1 MEIQYEKLILTALP
15 AAKRAGEAILD
26 VYGSD
31 FAVEQKDDKSPLT
44 LADKRSHEII
54 MDVLEQTVTVNNG
67 TVPVLSEE
75 GRGIPFEERK
85 EWEYFWL
92 VDPLDG
98 TKEFVK
104 RNGEFTVNIA
114 LIRKHEP
121 VLGIIYIP
129 VKDVFYFAA
138 KDFGTYKLENSES
151 LFDNLVDNWVDNLS
165 IKELLDK
172 SQRLPLTDSYDL
184 PLTVIGS
191 RSHASIEFSE
201 FVKLLNEKY
210 EKVEFIHSG
219 SSLKFCLVAEGA
231 ADVYPRF
238 GPTMEWDTA
247 AGQAI
252 VEQANGKVI
261 DIQTREP
268 LKYNKNNLLNHFF
281 IVSGQKFPS

>member
-1 MEIQYEKLILTALP
+1 MGIQYEELILTTLF

-44 LADKRSHEII
+44 LADTRSHEII
-54 MDVLEQTVTVNNG
+54 MDVLEQTITVNNC

-75 GRGIPFEERK
+75 GRGIPFDERK
-85 EWEYFWL
+85 EWECFWL

-114 LIRKHEP
+114 LIQKHKP

-138 KDFGTYKLENSES
+138 INLGTYKLENSE
-151 LFDNLVDNWVDNLS
+151 NLVDNLS

-172 SQRLPLTDSYDL
+172 SQRLPLTNNNKSS
-184 PLTVIGS
+184 LTVIGS
-191 RSHASIEFSE
+191 RSHTSEEFSE
-201 FVKLLNEKY
+201 FVKRLNEKY
-210 EKVEFIHSG
+210 GNIEYIYSG
-219 SSLKFCLVAEGA
+219 SSLKLCLVAEGR

-252 VEQANGKVI
+252 VEQAEGRVM

-268 LKYNKNNLLNHFF
+268 LRYNKENLLNPFF
-281 IVSGQKFPS
+281 IVSRQGVCFD

>member
-1 MEIQYEKLILTALP
+1 MNIQYEELILTTLF

-44 LADKRSHEII
+44 LADTRSHEII
-54 MDVLEQTVTVNNG
+54 MDVLEQTITVNNC

-75 GRGIPFEERK
+75 GRGIPFDERK
-85 EWEYFWL
+85 EWECFWL

-114 LIRKHEP
+114 LIQKHKP

-138 KDFGTYKLENSES
+138 INFGTYKLENSE
-151 LFDNLVDNWVDNLS
+151 NLVDNLS

-172 SQRLPLTDSYDL
+172 SQRLPLINNNKSS
-184 PLTVIGS
+184 LTVIGS
-191 RSHASIEFSE
+191 RSHTSEEFSE
-201 FVKLLNEKY
+201 FVKRLNEKY
-210 EKVEFIHSG
+210 GNVEFISSG
-219 SSLKFCLVAEGA
+219 SSLKLCLVAEGR

-252 VEQANGKVI
+252 VEQAEGRVM

-268 LKYNKNNLLNHFF
+268 LRYNKENLLNPFF
-281 IVSGQKFPS
+281 IVSRQGVCLD

>member
-1 MEIQYEKLILTALP
+1 MGNQYEKLILTTLH

-54 MDVLEQTVTVNNG
+54 MDVLEQTITVNNC

-75 GRGIPFEERK
+75 GRGIPFDERK

-114 LIRKHEP
+114 LIHKHKP

-138 KDFGTYKLENSES
+138 INFGTYKLENSET
-151 LFDNLVDNWVDNLS
+151 LVDNLS

-172 SQRLPLTDSYDL
+172 SQRLPLTNNNKSSF
-184 PLTVIGS
+184 TVIGS
-191 RSHASIEFSE
+191 RSHTSEEFSE
-201 FVKLLNEKY
+201 FVKRLNEKY
-210 EKVEFIHSG
+210 GNVEFISSG
-219 SSLKFCLVAEGA
+219 SSLKLCLVAEGK

-252 VEQANGKVI
+252 VEQAEGRVM
-261 DIQTREP
+261 DIQTEEP
-268 LKYNKNNLLNHFF
+268 LRYNKENLLNPFF
-281 IVSGQKFPS
+281 IVSRQGVSFD

>member
-1 MEIQYEKLILTALP
+1 MGIQYEELILTTLL

-44 LADKRSHEII
+44 LADKKSHEII
-54 MDVLEQTVTVNNG
+54 MDVLEQTITVNNC

-75 GRGIPFEERK
+75 GRDIPFDERK
-85 EWEYFWL
+85 EWECFWL

-114 LIRKHEP
+114 LIQKHKP

-138 KDFGTYKLENSES
+138 INVGTYKLENSE
-151 LFDNLVDNWVDNLS
+151 NLVDNLS

-172 SQRLPLTDSYDL
+172 SQRLPLTNNNKSS
-184 PLTVIGS
+184 LTVIGS
-191 RSHASIEFSE
+191 RSHTSEEFSE
-201 FVKLLNEKY
+201 FVKRLNKKY
-210 EKVEFIHSG
+210 GNIEFISSG
-219 SSLKFCLVAEGA
+219 SSLKLCLVAEGR

-252 VEQANGKVI
+252 VEQAEGRVM

-268 LKYNKNNLLNHFF
+268 LRYNKENLLNPFF
-281 IVSGQKFPS
+281 IVSRQGVCLD

>member
-1 MEIQYEKLILTALP
+1 MDTIQYDKLILTTIL

-26 VYGSD
+26 VYKSD

-44 LADKRSHEII
+44 LADKRSNEII
-54 MDVLEQTVTVNNG
+54 ENVLEQTVTVNNS
-67 TVPVLSEE
+67 TVPILSEE
-75 GRGIPFEERK
+75 GKEISYEDRK
-85 EWEYFWL
+85 KWEYFWL

-114 LIRKHEP
+114 LIHKDKP

-138 KDFGTYKLENSES
+138 INIGTYKLEGREI
-151 LFDNLVDNWVDNLS
+151 LTDDLS
-165 IKELLDK
+165 IEELIDK
-172 SQRLPLTDSYDL
+172 SQKLPLDNSNKTSF
-184 PLTVIGS
+184 TVIGS
-191 RSHASIEFSE
+191 RSHTSEEFSE
-201 FVKLLNEKY
+201 FVKRLNEKY
-210 EKVEFIHSG
+210 ENVEFISSG
-219 SSLKFCLVAEGA
+219 SSLKLCLVAEGK

-252 VEQANGKVI
+252 VEQAEGTVM
-261 DIQTREP
+261 DTQTNEP
-268 LKYNKNNLLNHFF
+268 LRYNKSNLLNPFF
-281 IVSGQKFPS
+281 IVSGQGLSLD